1 MQINSN
7 TAINNDYSTSSKTQQ
22 ATTSFAKALEEE
34 QEKVTTSVTTSS
46 VSKVD
51 KPQTREYEVLTY
63 ANTKGMTNNE
73 VDKYFSER
81 TNEEREK
88 IKYMIKVSNDFSD
101 NDLANEAVFKE
112 AELKENG
119 YDQLKFSMKIDRGL
133 KPFIKGID
141 YPPIRINDEWF
152 KAIDSGIT
160 NPEKIGIYASP
171 EAQYNYESGK
181 TAFTPKLTE
190 KEASEFFSTM
200 ENILKEWMEKSEG
213 TMAYDDYKEDY
224 EMYKRMSNNY
234 NDLLLQQEE
243 NSSVNIQI

>member
-7 TAINNDYSTSSKTQQ
+7 TAINSDYSTSSKTQQ
-22 ATTSFAKALEEE
+22 ATTSFAKALKEE

-73 VDKYFSER
+73 VDKYFSQSSE
-81 TNEEREK
+81 EERDT
-88 IKYMIKVSNDFSD
+88 IKYMIRVSNNFSED
-101 NDLANEAVFKE
+101 DIANEVIFEE
-112 AELKENG
+112 AKLKE
-119 YDQLKFSMKIDRGL
+119 DLSSQQKFLFKMSDGL
-133 KPFIKGID
+133 FVEGVD

-224 EMYKRMSNNY
+224 EMYKRMSETY
-234 NDLLLQQEE
+234 NDLVEK
-243 NSSVNIQI
+243 NKI